1 MAKYCPNCKKE
12 ISMLDVVCP
21 HCGAKIEWEQSK
33 GKVPGAQDTPSPQVT
48 SEVKKT
54 LPNTANYENSVSSTS
69 IDATSHFTTNFIL
82 TIQYFFTILVIH
94 TILFWWF
101 DAPNDSEY
109 WICGIEAVFGF
120 GILVTGGDD
129 SEVLGKKDTWLA
141 CLLAISF
148 WVCMI
153 LFGATVYQDEN
164 SHILRTIWAFFSIR
178 HEFIFTYPL
187 SIVTEGIINILG
199 IIVAFFKR

>member
-1 MAKYCPNCKKE
+1 MERYCPKCKKE

-21 HCGAKIEWEQSK
+21 HCGAKIEWEHSK
-33 GKVPGAQDTPSPQVT
+33 EKEQVPTTQEISSQQVT
-48 SEVKKT
+48 AEAASNV
-54 LPNTANYENSVSSTS
+54 ANYKNTTSSIGENT
-69 IDATSHFTTNFIL
+69 TSHLTSNFIL

-109 WICGIEAVFGF
+109 WICGIEAVLGF
-120 GILVTGGDD
+120 CILVTGGDD
-129 SEVLGKKDTWLA
+129 SEILGKKDTWLA

>member
-1 MAKYCPNCKKE
+1 MKRYCPKCKKE
-12 ISMLDVVCP
+12 ISNIDIVCP
-21 HCGAKIEWEQSK
+21 HCGTKIKWEHSEEQ
-33 GKVPGAQDTPSPQVT
+33 VPTTQEISFQQVT
-48 SEVKKT
+48 AEATS
-54 LPNTANYENSVSSTS
+54 NTANYKNTTSSIEKNT
-69 IDATSHFTTNFIL
+69 TSHLTANFIL
-82 TIQYFFTILVIH
+82 TIQYFFTILLIH

-101 DAPNDSEY
+101 DVPNDSVY

-129 SEVLGKKDTWLA
+129 TEILGKKDTWLA

-153 LFGATVYQDEN
+153 LFGSTVYQDEH

-178 HEFIFTYPL
+178 HEFIFTHPL
-187 SIVTEGIINILG
+187 SLVTEGIINILG
-199 IIVAFFKR
+199 VIVAFIKR

>member
-1 MAKYCPNCKKE
+1 MERYCPKCKKE

-21 HCGAKIEWEQSK
+21 HCGAKIEWEHSK
-33 GKVPGAQDTPSPQVT
+33 EKEQVPTTQEISSQQVT
-48 SEVKKT
+48 AEAASNV
-54 LPNTANYENSVSSTS
+54 ANYKNTTSSIGENT
-69 IDATSHFTTNFIL
+69 TSHLTSNFIL

-120 GILVTGGDD
+120 CILVTGGDD
-129 SEVLGKKDTWLA
+129 SEILGKKDTWLV

>member
-1 MAKYCPNCKKE
+1 MERYCPKCKKE

-21 HCGAKIEWEQSK
+21 HCGAKIEWEHSK
-33 GKVPGAQDTPSPQVT
+33 EKEQVPTTQEISSQQVT
-48 SEVKKT
+48 AEAASNV
-54 LPNTANYENSVSSTS
+54 ANYKNTTSSIGENT
-69 IDATSHFTTNFIL
+69 TSHLTSNFIL

-94 TILFWWF
+94 TILFGWF

-120 GILVTGGDD
+120 CILVTGGDD
-129 SEVLGKKDTWLA
+129 SEILGKKDTWLA

>member
-1 MAKYCPNCKKE
+1 MERYCPKCKKE

-33 GKVPGAQDTPSPQVT
+33 GQVPGVQDTPSPQVT

-54 LPNTANYENSVSSTS
+54 LPNTANYENSASSTS
-69 IDATSHFTTNFIL
+69 IDATSHFTQNFIL
-82 TIQYFFTILVIH
+82 TIQYFFIILVIH

-109 WICGIEAVFGF
+109 WICGIEALFGF

-129 SEVLGKKDTWLA
+129 SEILGKKDTWLA

-164 SHILRTIWAFFSIR
+164 SHILRTIWAFLSIR
-178 HEFIFTYPL
+178 HEFIFVHPL
-187 SIVTEGIINILG
+187 SLITESIINILAV
-199 IIVAFFKR
+199 IIAFFKS

>member
-1 MAKYCPNCKKE
+1 MERYCPKCKKE

-21 HCGAKIEWEQSK
+21 HCGAKIEWEHSK
-33 GKVPGAQDTPSPQVT
+33 EKEQVPTTQEISSQQVT
-48 SEVKKT
+48 AEAASNV
-54 LPNTANYENSVSSTS
+54 ANYKNTTSSIGENT
-69 IDATSHFTTNFIL
+69 TSHLTSNFIL

-120 GILVTGGDD
+120 CILVTGGDD
-129 SEVLGKKDTWLA
+129 SEILGKKDTWLA

-187 SIVTEGIINILG
+187 SIVTEGIINIIG

>member
-1 MAKYCPNCKKE
+1 MERYCPKCKKE

-21 HCGAKIEWEQSK
+21 HCGAKIEWEHSK
-33 GKVPGAQDTPSPQVT
+33 EQVPTTQEISSQQVT
-48 SEVKKT
+48 AEAASNV
-54 LPNTANYENSVSSTS
+54 ANYKNTTSSIGENT
-69 IDATSHFTTNFIL
+69 TSHLTSNFIL

-120 GILVTGGDD
+120 CILVTGGDD
-129 SEVLGKKDTWLA
+129 SEILGKKDTWLA

>member
-1 MAKYCPNCKKE
+1 MERYCPKCKKE

-21 HCGAKIEWEQSK
+21 HCGAKIEWEHSK
-33 GKVPGAQDTPSPQVT
+33 EKEQVPTTQEISSQQVT
-48 SEVKKT
+48 AEAASNV
-54 LPNTANYENSVSSTS
+54 ANYKNTTSSIGENT
-69 IDATSHFTTNFIL
+69 TSHLTSNFIL

-120 GILVTGGDD
+120 CILVTGGDD
-129 SEVLGKKDTWLA
+129 SEILGKKDTWLA

-148 WVCMI
+148 LVCMI

>member
-1 MAKYCPNCKKE
+1 MERYCPKCKKE

-21 HCGAKIEWEQSK
+21 HCGAKIEWEHSK
-33 GKVPGAQDTPSPQVT
+33 EKEQVPTTQEISSQQVT
-48 SEVKKT
+48 AEAASNV
-54 LPNTANYENSVSSTS
+54 ANYKNTTSSIGENT
-69 IDATSHFTTNFIL
+69 TSHLTSNFIL

-120 GILVTGGDD
+120 CILVTGGDD
-129 SEVLGKKDTWLA
+129 SEILGKKDTWLA

>member
-1 MAKYCPNCKKE
+1 MERYCPKCKKE

-21 HCGAKIEWEQSK
+21 HCGAKIEWEHSK
-33 GKVPGAQDTPSPQVT
+33 EKEQVPTTQEISSQQVT
-48 SEVKKT
+48 AEAASNV
-54 LPNTANYENSVSSTS
+54 ANYKNTTSSIGENT
-69 IDATSHFTTNFIL
+69 TSHLTSNFIL

-120 GILVTGGDD
+120 CILVTGGDD
-129 SEVLGKKDTWLA
+129 SEILGKKDTWLA

-164 SHILRTIWAFFSIR
+164 GHILRTIWAFFSIR

>member
-1 MAKYCPNCKKE
+1 MERYCPKCKKE

-21 HCGAKIEWEQSK
+21 HCGAKIEWEHSK
-33 GKVPGAQDTPSPQVT
+33 EKEQVPTTQEISSQQVT
-48 SEVKKT
+48 AEAASNV
-54 LPNTANYENSVSSTS
+54 ANYKNTTSSIGENT
-69 IDATSHFTTNFIL
+69 TSHLTSNFIL

-101 DAPNDSEY
+101 DAPNDPEY

-120 GILVTGGDD
+120 CILVTGGDD
-129 SEVLGKKDTWLA
+129 SEILGKKDTWLA

>member
-1 MAKYCPNCKKE
+1 MERYCPKCKKE

-21 HCGAKIEWEQSK
+21 HCGAKIEWEHSK
-33 GKVPGAQDTPSPQVT
+33 EKEQVPTTQEISSQQVT
-48 SEVKKT
+48 AEAASNV
-54 LPNTANYENSVSSTS
+54 ANYKNTTSSIGENT
-69 IDATSHFTTNFIL
+69 TSHLTSNFIL

-120 GILVTGGDD
+120 CILVTGGDD
-129 SEVLGKKDTWLA
+129 SEILGKKDTWLA

-153 LFGATVYQDEN
+153 LFGAIVYQDEN

>member
-1 MAKYCPNCKKE
+1 MERYCPKCKKE

-21 HCGAKIEWEQSK
+21 HCGAKIEWEHSK
-33 GKVPGAQDTPSPQVT
+33 EKEQVPTTQEISSQQVT
-48 SEVKKT
+48 AEAASNV
-54 LPNTANYENSVSSTS
+54 ANYKNTTSSIGENT
-69 IDATSHFTTNFIL
+69 TSHLTSNFIL

-120 GILVTGGDD
+120 CILVTGGDD
-129 SEVLGKKDTWLA
+129 SEILGKKDTWLA

-153 LFGATVYQDEN
+153 LSGATVYQDEN

>member
-1 MAKYCPNCKKE
+1 MERYCPKCKKE

-21 HCGAKIEWEQSK
+21 HCGAKIEWEHSK
-33 GKVPGAQDTPSPQVT
+33 EKEQVPTTQEISSQQVT
-48 SEVKKT
+48 AEAASNV
-54 LPNTANYENSVSSTS
+54 ANYKNTTSSIGENT
-69 IDATSHFTTNFIL
+69 TSHLTSNFIL